1 MFSTLAL
8 PFGTQENPTLMFEDQ
23 NLSSEDEI
31 YLDDSHKD
39 NNESAAASEY
49 PVLFVVKIIDLSLGV
64 ICWLI
69 KIFFN
74 ISLKH
79 TNQILEHQISW
90 HWSFDTAQLILIT
103 IFVILIY

>member
-8 PFGTQENPTLMFEDQ
+8 PFGTQENPTLMFGDQ

-31 YLDDSHKD
+31 YLDNSHKD

-90 HWSFDTAQLILIT
+90 HWIFDTAQLILIT